1 MPSLSH
7 NRYFDDQVQSI
18 GFERN
23 GRRATV
29 GVIAP
34 GSFHFGTQAPERM
47 TIISGE
53 LSVKPDGWRMG
64 AYPAG
69 TAFEIAGRSGFDV
82 RATEPCAYLCEFSVE
97 PDRARAGTRRPAGKR
112 FHGRGPEPVQR
123 GMDTS
128 PTG

>member
-34 GSFHFGTQAPERM
+34 GSFHFGTRGARADDDHQRRAL
-47 TIISGE
+47 GE
-53 LSVKPDGWRMG
+53 ARRRRRWAL
-64 AYPAG
+64 YPAG

-82 RATEPCAYLCEFSVE
+82 RATEPCAYLCEFL
-97 PDRARAGTRRPAGKR
+97 
-112 FHGRGPEPVQR
+112 
-123 GMDTS
+123 
-128 PTG
+128 